1 MNEDMAYGIENA
13 RIVVVFLSE
22 PYFNSKNCK
31 KELNYADI
39 LDKKGFL
46 IHSMNTYFNQ
56 VSLDLT
62 LVCGSCGSNMSHY
75 MINRFV
81 ENLQKEI
88 LIVKLEKDLEHRG
101 RGSISLITSSKLYV
115 RESYI
120 QKSCDI
126 NRLRRYTARFCHAV
140 ICGHGCDPN

>member
-56 VSLDLT
+56 VSLDLQ
-62 LVCGSCGSNMSHY
+62 LVCGSCGSYMSHY
-75 MINRFV
+75 VINRFV

-115 RESYI
+115 RESYNSKI
-120 QKSCDI
+120 M
-126 NRLRRYTARFCHAV
+126 
-140 ICGHGCDPN
+140 

>member
-46 IHSMNTYFNQ
+46 IHSMNTHFNQ

-62 LVCGSCGSNMSHY
+62 LVCGSFGSF
-75 MINRFV
+75 RA
-81 ENLQKEI
+81 
-88 LIVKLEKDLEHRG
+88 
-101 RGSISLITSSKLYV
+101 ITSSIV
-115 RESYI
+115 
-120 QKSCDI
+120 
-126 NRLRRYTARFCHAV
+126 
-140 ICGHGCDPN
+140 